1 MTHSRTVCQP
11 WVKQPL
17 PIKWNIYDILGF
29 PSQSCSQLQLCSER
43 WSSLNFLT
51 HQRGLEMQTFLI
63 LSWRCVVYI
72 RRIYY
77 KTFLSSWTQKKKKSF
92 SHCNIRFGLSELS
105 FKLSKPPFSSGLF
118 FMRQTVH
125 DLSVGYN
132 ICSKRFPH
140 FFELSQKP
148 GRMCELL
155 FWCQKQRKPL

>member
-1 MTHSRTVCQP
+1 MELLKLFNSPKRARNA
-11 WVKQPL
+11 
-17 PIKWNIYDILGF
+17 NISY
-29 PSQSCSQLQLCSER
+29 SE
-43 WSSLNFLT
+43 
-51 HQRGLEMQTFLI
+51 LEMCCLHQENILQNIPVFLNT
-63 LSWRCVVYI
+63 
-72 RRIYY
+72 
-77 KTFLSSWTQKKKKSF
+77 KKKKKSF

-105 FKLSKPPFSSGLF
+105 FKLLKPPFSSGLF